1 MNEDTI
7 IAVTVV
13 GIVVFI
19 AFAYICCAYFGVRP
33 EHVEED
39 DEEYEITA

>member
-19 AFAYICCAYFGVRP
+19 AFACICCAYFGPRR
-33 EHVEED
+33 D
-39 DEEYEITA
+39 IEEYEITP